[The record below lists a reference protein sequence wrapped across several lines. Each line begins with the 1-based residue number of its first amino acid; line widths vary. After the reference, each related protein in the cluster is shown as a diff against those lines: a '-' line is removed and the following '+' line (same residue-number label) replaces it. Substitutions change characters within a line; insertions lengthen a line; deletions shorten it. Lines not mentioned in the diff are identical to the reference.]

1 MKTKMIVATRHG
13 LRRFERI
20 NDYWEERDHALT
32 GLEITALAMRGKL
45 GVVGTTKGVYL
56 SQDSGASWELDS
68 KGIQTP
74 HVRWV
79 DIHPQ
84 DNRKCF
90 VGTKPANIYSRQ
102 VESDPWRCSQ
112 QVARLRDEK
121 DWYMPYSPNPG
132 CVRGFAFSIQRIYAA
147 VEVGGLLVSEDD
159 GDTWSLAPG
168 SSGNPRKDPEKGQI
182 HPDVHSVASPTSSED
197 LVFAPTGGGLYLSK
211 DGGKRWSLKYAAYCR
226 AVWVNPVDT
235 AQVILGPADGVGR
248 GGRIEHTADGGETW
262 QLCMDNIAD
271 RWPDAMVER
280 FVAAEG
286 EIFAILSN
294 GKLLT
299 ARIGELSWQSLLPGI
314 GNVVALALF

>member
-1 MKTKMIVATRHG
+1 MIIATHHG

-32 GLEITALAMRGKL
+32 GLEITALAMREKL
-45 GVVGTTKGVYL
+45 GLVGTTEGVYL

-68 KGIQTP
+68 EGVQTP

-79 DIHPQ
+79 AINPQ
-84 DNRKCF
+84 DKRKLF
-90 VGTKPANIYSRQ
+90 AGTEPANIYSRQ
-102 VESDPWRCSQ
+102 VESDRWGCSQ
-112 QVARLRDEK
+112 EVARLRAEN

-132 CVRGFAFSIQRIYAA
+132 CVRGFAFSNQNIYAA

-159 GDTWSLAPG
+159 GDTWALAPG

-182 HPDVHSVASPTSSED
+182 HPDVHSVAAHAATGD
-197 LVFAPTGGGLYLSK
+197 LVCAPTGGGFYLSK
-211 DGGKRWSLKYAAYCR
+211 DGGDRWSLKYEAYCR
-226 AVWVNPVDT
+226 AVWLNPMDDN
-235 AQVILGPADGVGR
+235 QMLLGPADGVGR
-248 GGRIEHTADGGETW
+248 GGRIEYTTDGGESW
-262 QLCMDNIAD
+262 QLRMDNIAD

-280 FVAAEG
+280 FVAADG

-299 ARIGELSWQSLLPGI
+299 ARIGEFSWQYLQPGI